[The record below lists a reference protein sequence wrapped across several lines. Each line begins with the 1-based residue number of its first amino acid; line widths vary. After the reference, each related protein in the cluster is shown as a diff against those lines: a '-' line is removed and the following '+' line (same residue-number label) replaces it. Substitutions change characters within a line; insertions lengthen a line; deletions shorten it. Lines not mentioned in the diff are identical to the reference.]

1 MENVI
6 SVILEA
12 IKHVV
17 QYITLN
23 YTTAAAE
30 CTQQEAIKD

>member
-17 QYITLN
+17 QYIMVN
-23 YTTAAAE
+23 YVTAAAA
-30 CTQQEAIKD
+30 CSQQEAIKD